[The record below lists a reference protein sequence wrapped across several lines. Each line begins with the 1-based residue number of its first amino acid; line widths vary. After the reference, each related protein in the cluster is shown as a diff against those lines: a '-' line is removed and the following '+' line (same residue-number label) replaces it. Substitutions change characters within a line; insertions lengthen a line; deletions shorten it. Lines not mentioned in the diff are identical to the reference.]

1 MILLYLSNYTL
12 LNLTKYKHILF
23 WRILDI
29 KENRLHLEGEDRCW
43 LPREQYFYFCK
54 IGNKTFYPKYDYYSG
69 YDFITMY
76 GIIYKGRIV
85 IFDLILDI
93 KDEQNLQFFL
103 SYKDNNI
110 EKFIEFIK
118 DNCDKNCK
126 SNIKPYI
133 PLKEQD
139 ISKET
144 QAILAL
150 IYESYFSTEEEKR
163 QLLKERNEQINLKY
177 NTDNLFKNKEYKNE
191 KPELIVVKK
200 QSFFEKIINKI
211 KLFFH
216 R

>member
-1 MILLYLSNYTL
+1 METISKQTFSDLS
-12 LNLTKYKHILF
+12 
-23 WRILDI
+23 
-29 KENRLHLEGEDRCW
+29 
-43 LPREQYFYFCK
+43 
-54 IGNKTFYPKYDYYSG
+54 
-69 YDFITMY
+69 
-76 GIIYKGRIV
+76 V
-85 IFDLILDI
+85 IFKMMPNEII
-93 KDEQNLQFFL
+93 KAINP
-103 SYKDNNI
+103 
-110 EKFIEFIK
+110 KFIEFIK

>member
-1 MILLYLSNYTL
+1 METISKQTFSDLS
-12 LNLTKYKHILF
+12 
-23 WRILDI
+23 
-29 KENRLHLEGEDRCW
+29 
-43 LPREQYFYFCK
+43 
-54 IGNKTFYPKYDYYSG
+54 
-69 YDFITMY
+69 
-76 GIIYKGRIV
+76 V
-85 IFDLILDI
+85 IFKMMPNEII
-93 KDEQNLQFFL
+93 KAINP
-103 SYKDNNI
+103 
-110 EKFIEFIK
+110 KFIEFIK

-150 IYESYFSTEEEKR
+150 IYESYFATEEEKR

-191 KPELIVVKK
+191 KHELIVVKK

-216 R
+216 K

>member
-1 MILLYLSNYTL
+1 METISKQTFSDLS
-12 LNLTKYKHILF
+12 
-23 WRILDI
+23 
-29 KENRLHLEGEDRCW
+29 
-43 LPREQYFYFCK
+43 
-54 IGNKTFYPKYDYYSG
+54 
-69 YDFITMY
+69 
-76 GIIYKGRIV
+76 V
-85 IFDLILDI
+85 IFKMMPNEII
-93 KDEQNLQFFL
+93 KAINP
-103 SYKDNNI
+103 
-110 EKFIEFIK
+110 KFIEFIK

-139 ISKET
+139 INKET

-191 KPELIVVKK
+191 KHELIVAKK
-200 QSFFEKIINKI
+200 QSFFERIINKI

-216 R
+216 K

>member
-1 MILLYLSNYTL
+1 METISKQTFSDLS
-12 LNLTKYKHILF
+12 
-23 WRILDI
+23 
-29 KENRLHLEGEDRCW
+29 
-43 LPREQYFYFCK
+43 
-54 IGNKTFYPKYDYYSG
+54 
-69 YDFITMY
+69 
-76 GIIYKGRIV
+76 V
-85 IFDLILDI
+85 IFKMMPNEII
-93 KDEQNLQFFL
+93 KAINP
-103 SYKDNNI
+103 
-110 EKFIEFIK
+110 KFIEFIK

-150 IYESYFSTEEEKR
+150 IYESYFATEEEKR

-177 NTDNLFKNKEYKNE
+177 NTDNLFKNKKYKNE
-191 KPELIVVKK
+191 KHELIVVKK

-216 R
+216 IHN